1 MMKNSDTIG
10 RAMQSAWVR
19 IKKAQTRMWSD
30 WTIVG
35 EGLLAGRHWA
45 MRTADANK
53 PEGKGYVTAYSE
65 WLKRYKVDDIDKSDR
80 AKLLE
85 LMEERL
91 AVEEWRA
98 TLTDHERRSLNHPTT
113 VWRKWKA
120 ATRVNNKSRTVSAKE
135 MQRARAIIAQLQGRV
150 EELEEELVA
159 ARSKIAELERK
170 Q

>member
-1 MMKNSDTIG
+1 M
-10 RAMQSAWVR
+10 
-19 IKKAQTRMWSD
+19 
-30 WTIVG
+30 
-35 EGLLAGRHWA
+35 
-45 MRTADANK
+45 
-53 PEGKGYVTAYSE
+53 
-65 WLKRYKVDDIDKSDR
+65 
-80 AKLLE
+80 
-85 LMEERL
+85 
-91 AVEEWRA
+91 EEWRA

>member
-1 MMKNSDTIG
+1 
-10 RAMQSAWVR
+10 
-19 IKKAQTRMWSD
+19 
-30 WTIVG
+30 
-35 EGLLAGRHWA
+35 
-45 MRTADANK
+45 MRTADANQ
-53 PEGKGYVTAYSE
+53 PEGKGYVTAYCE

-150 EELEEELVA
+150 EELEE
-159 ARSKIAELERK
+159 
-170 Q
+170 